1 MILNGVNLK
10 GETLSNTNPP
20 NPRRGEVW
28 GVNFNPTIGS
38 EIQKIRPAV
47 VINSDGMRHLSIKL
61 VVPITGWKGHFEG
74 KIWYVR
80 IEPDDTNG
88 LTKNLTVDTMQIR
101 GVDVERFGRKRG
113 RLNVT
118 LMEEI
123 TAAIAAIIEYE

>member
-20 NPRRGEVW
+20 NPCRGEVW
-28 GVNFNPTIGS
+28 DLNFNPTVGA

-61 VVPITGWKGHFEG
+61 VVPITSWKDHFAG

-80 IEPDDTNG
+80 IEPDDSNG
-88 LTKNLTVDTMQIR
+88 LTKDSAIDAMQIR
-101 GVDVERFGRKRG
+101 GVDVERFRRRRG
-113 RLNVT
+113 RFNAM

-123 TAAIAAIIEYE
+123 TAAIAAIIEYQ